1 MSKYFLKYQQNWLA
15 DNSKIKIWEKSRR
28 IGASYVQAYEDV
40 RDCIDKAVP
49 DVWFSSADMTAARE
63 YILYCE
69 KYAKVFDAGAKSLG
83 ETVIDKE
90 KDVKAFTVEFSNGTR
105 INALSSNPT
114 QFRSKGGKVILDEFG
129 HHENPEELWK
139 AALPCITWGFPLR
152 ILSTHNGTDSLFYN
166 FCQDV
171 KTGKKDWSLHKTT
184 IYNAVDDGIVD
195 KIYKR
200 VATTEE
206 REAWIESVKD
216 NCFDDLTWLQEY
228 CCEAGDG
235 GTGNVVQRFINDC
248 IPQNGEWI
256 YSPESNVR
264 PVNYIND
271 ADLHITC
278 DFNKNPNSWIL
289 AHKTESK
296 VFFFD
301 EIVIEHHCTEENI
314 ALFCERYPNHKGKI
328 IINGDC
334 SGRQDRS
341 NSKYPEYVQMIN
353 YLQKF
358 GYKNV
363 EIKVPYFNPDRH
375 LRVAA
380 WNQLIR
386 DKHNQPHILIDPK
399 CEWLIYNCE
408 NLKKIAGSNKFKEAT
423 VLQIEK
429 NPKLKY
435 LAHPFDGA
443 SYHVY
448 YYFPVKREHLPPE
461 KRPLTLIEQFKQSR

>member
-1 MSKYFLKYQQNWLA
+1 MSKYFLNYQQNWLN

-69 KYAKVFDAGAKSLG
+69 KYAKVFDAGARALG
-83 ETVIDKE
+83 EIVIDRE
-90 KDVKAFTVEFSNGTR
+90 RDVKAFTIEFTNGTR

-152 ILSTHNGTDSLFYN
+152 ILSTHNGIDSLFYR
-166 FCQDV
+166 FCNDV

-184 IYNAVDDGIVD
+184 IYDAVDDGIVD

-200 VATTEE
+200 KTTQEE
-206 REAWIESVKD
+206 RQAWIDSVKD
-216 NCFDDLTWLQEY
+216 NCFDELTWLQEY

-235 GTGNVVQRFINDC
+235 GAGNVVQKFVNDC
-248 IPQNGEWI
+248 IFQNGEWVF
-256 YSPESNVR
+256 SKESNVQ
-264 PVNYIND
+264 PVSYLPDIPV
-271 ADLHITC
+271 HITC
-278 DFNKNPNSWIL
+278 DFNKNPNSWLL
-289 AHKTESK
+289 AHKTASK
-296 VFFFD
+296 IFYFD
-301 EIVIEHHCTEENI
+301 EIIIENSETENNI
-314 ALFCERYPNHKGKI
+314 AIFCERYPNHKGKI

-341 NSKYPEYVQMIN
+341 NSKYTDYVQMYN
-353 YLQKF
+353 YLTKF

-363 EIKVPYFNPDRH
+363 SIEVPYFNPDRH
-375 LRVAA
+375 LRVAS

-386 DKHNQPHILIDPK
+386 NNKNEVGIYISPN

-408 NLKKIAGSNKFKEAT
+408 NLKKVAGSNKFKEAT
-423 VLQIEK
+423 ILQIEK

-435 LAHPFDGA
+435 LAHPFDAA
-443 SYHVY
+443 SYMAY
-448 YYFPVKREHLPPE
+448 FYFPVKRIYPEHPE
-461 KRPLTLIEQFKQSR
+461 KQPTTLEQWKKQR